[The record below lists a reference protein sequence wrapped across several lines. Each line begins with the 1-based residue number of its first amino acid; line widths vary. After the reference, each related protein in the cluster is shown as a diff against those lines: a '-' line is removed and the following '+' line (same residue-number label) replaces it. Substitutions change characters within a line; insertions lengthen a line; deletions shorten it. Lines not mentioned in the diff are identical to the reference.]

1 MTKLLDIKFNK
12 DPTAEVDEDEFNP
25 AKVFTVQFEE
35 VAENGKSIKF

>member
-12 DPTAEVDEDEFNP
+12 DPTVEIDEEDYDP
-25 AKVFTVQFEE
+25 GKVFTVQFED